1 MIDQINK
8 NELYYKK
15 DVIQTKSFDERQR
28 KEYFEKEPHL
38 DMIDLA
44 ILKLKELQHSDND
57 AKEILLAFDQRLK
70 EKSEHMQMLDEML
83 LKFNEKKYDAEDLYF
98 KIMGPSKSIF
108 TECPNSV
115 FYSWVSKK
123 KETPPNWFIFILY
136 LSKDSL
142 IPSKRTAI
150 NLKLIWIIIN
160 KYKLD
165 KICITG

>member
-57 AKEILLAFDQRLK
+57 AKEILLAFEQRLK

-115 FYSWVSKK
+115 FYSWVSKN
-123 KETPPNWFIFILY
+123 KETPSNWFIFIPLTFKIVWF
-136 LSKDSL
+136 LSKKT
-142 IPSKRTAI
+142 PH
-150 NLKLIWIIIN
+150 KLEI
-160 KYKLD
+160 KFEL
-165 KICITG
+165 